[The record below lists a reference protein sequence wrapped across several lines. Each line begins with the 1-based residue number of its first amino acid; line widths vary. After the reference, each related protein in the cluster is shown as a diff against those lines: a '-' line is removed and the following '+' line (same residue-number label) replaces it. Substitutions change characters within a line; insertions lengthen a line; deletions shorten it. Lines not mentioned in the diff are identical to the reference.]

1 LHVCKVI
8 HLMLE
13 SSDPFQRVL
22 SLVKS
27 ITDVPLQ
34 SGVPVMVL
42 GRGGASGLESRLGV
56 TLRGVV
62 TTTIMVT

>member
-1 LHVCKVI
+1 
-8 HLMLE
+8 MLE

-42 GRGGASGLESRLGV
+42 GRGGASSLESRLGV

>member
-1 LHVCKVI
+1 
-8 HLMLE
+8 MLE